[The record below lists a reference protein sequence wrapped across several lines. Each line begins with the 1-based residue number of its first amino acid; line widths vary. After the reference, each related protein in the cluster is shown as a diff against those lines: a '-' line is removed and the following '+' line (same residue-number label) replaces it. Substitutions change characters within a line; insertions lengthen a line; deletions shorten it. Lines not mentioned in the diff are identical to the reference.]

1 MTKYLPLALLL
12 LSTSVHAIEPSEA
25 RLQLLEQ
32 VRTGEARNKVELI
45 EESLYRLF
53 KLDPDDPEGLAALI
67 RLQLR
72 KNQLTEAQA
81 TLEHLN
87 RSAPDSESL
96 ALARLHLAINE
107 PKAKE
112 RLQQARLLARAGR
125 PEEALVI
132 YDSLFNP
139 GFPTGDHALEY
150 WQTLANTPQGQA
162 RALQGLEKLVEQYPY
177 SSNFRLALARQRLA
191 IDPYSEAAHADLE
204 QLASD
209 SYARAGVAS
218 VWQDQL
224 ERLPVNERSAA
235 LWRRYLQQYPEADD
249 RARQSLTEQEQLL
262 ANPSFQAKQ
271 RALRNLDSGSPAY
284 PAIERDLQ
292 LALKGFP
299 TDAQTLGALGLLRQR
314 QGRQQEALAL
324 YERARSHEENID
336 NLGKWQTLIGESRFW
351 ATLKE
356 ADAAVDQGKLE
367 RAEQLYQQAAKLKPG
382 ATEPLNGLG
391 DIQAKR
397 KDIGGAERHYQ
408 AALSRDSN
416 NLAAKRGLINLY
428 SASQPERARRII
440 ATLPVD
446 QRQRFEPELNR
457 LQAAELVTQA
467 QQHTDQQR
475 WASAKDMLEQAL
487 RLQPDNPWIAY
498 DLAKVRVQLGDAAA
512 EQSFAGL
519 LYRAPKD
526 RALRYAHSLFLASQ
540 DRPKQALDSL
550 AKVPRAEWDDSM
562 RALEQRLRFG
572 QSMDHARQLNAQQ
585 QQPLAI
591 NYLQQ
596 QQRHFPGEVAIPLTL
611 GEWAEQRGDRTEA
624 ERQYRLA
631 QQLEPHNSEAE
642 LSLIELAQQRRDAD
656 VQQRLEAFAPATPTP
671 SQQRRTANLWLQLG
685 EPAKAEQIMAQA
697 RLAAPEDP
705 WIWRDSGRL
714 ALAGGQPQ
722 QALAAYREA
731 MRSSGIAL
739 PSEDALAF
747 TRSTRADGEDD
758 WLKRSIRSDSAE
770 LYLRQAPTATVQY
783 SYLESKGTPG
793 FSDLQANYLNVEAAQ
808 PLGSGRGF
816 LRAEQ
821 VTMDSGS
828 FDSLLDADDF
838 GSVLICQ
845 QRGEACNRGDSHQ
858 REQGTALAMGWRSEP
873 LEWDIGTTPLGF
885 PVADVVGGI
894 RLRGDLAKLGW
905 TLDVSRRALNN
916 SLLSFAGT
924 EDPRT
929 GETWGGVRANG
940 VRLGLSY
947 DEGGSYGIWSSLQ
960 AHRLT
965 GKNVEDNDRYR
976 LMAGVYFRLLDEPDR
991 RLRIGGNAM
1000 YWHYQKD
1007 LSGYTL
1013 GHGGYYSPQQYRS
1026 LSVPINYGQRWGDWS
1041 IYAEASTGFSWSRS
1055 DDSPYFPTR
1064 GDLQSEAGNPI
1075 FEGGRS
1081 DGFSYRFSFSAE
1093 RRLTPNWFVGGLL
1106 GMERS
1111 VGSDYEPRGALLYLR
1126 YSFAPWDG
1134 DLKMPPEPLEEYAQF
1149 N

>member
-1 MTKYLPLALLL
+1 MTRHLPFALLL
-12 LSTSVHAIEPSEA
+12 LSTSAYALDAGEA

-32 VRTGEARNKVELI
+32 VRAGESRNKVELI

-53 KLDPDDPEGLAALI
+53 KLNPDDPEGLAALI

-96 ALARLHLAINE
+96 VLARLLLAINE
-107 PKAKE
+107 PEAKE

-132 YDSLFNP
+132 YDSLFKP
-139 GFPTGDHALEY
+139 GFPSSDHALEY
-150 WQTLANTPQGQA
+150 WQTLAKTPQGQD
-162 RALQGLEKLVEQYPY
+162 RAKQGLEQLVGQYPH
-177 SSNFRLALARQRLA
+177 SSNIRLALASQRLA
-191 IDPYSEAAHADLE
+191 SDPYSEAAHADLE

-209 SYARAGVAS
+209 PYARAGVAR
-218 VWQDQL
+218 VWQDRL

-235 LWRRYLQQYPEADD
+235 LWRRYLKQYPEADEV
-249 RARQSLTEQEQLL
+249 ARQSLAEQEQLL

-271 RALRNLDSGSPAY
+271 RALSKLDSGSPAY
-284 PAIERDLQ
+284 SAIERDLQ

-299 TDAQTLGALGLLRQR
+299 TDSQTLGALGLLRQR

-324 YERARSHEENID
+324 YERARNHEENID

-356 ADAAVDQGKLE
+356 ADAALDQDQLE
-367 RAEQLYQQAAKLKPG
+367 RAEQLYRQAAKLKPG

-391 DIQAKR
+391 HIQAKR
-397 KDIGGAERHYQ
+397 NDISGAERHYQ

-428 SASQPERARRII
+428 SASQPERARGIA

-457 LQAAELVTQA
+457 LQAAQLTTQA
-467 QQHTDQQR
+467 QQHADQQR
-475 WASAKDMLEQAL
+475 WASAKHLLDQAL
-487 RLQPDNPWIAY
+487 NLQPDNPWIAY
-498 DLAKVRVQLGDAAA
+498 DLAKVRVQLGDTKA

-519 LYRAPKD
+519 LRRAPYD
-526 RALRYAHSLFLASQ
+526 PVARYAHSLFLASQ
-540 DRPKQALDSL
+540 DRSQQALDSL
-550 AKVPRAEWDDSM
+550 AKVPSSKWDDDM
-562 RALEQRLRFG
+562 RALDRRLRFG
-572 QSMDHARQLNAQQ
+572 QTMSHARQMHAQGHPQ
-585 QQPLAI
+585 AASDYLT
-591 NYLQQ
+591 LQQ
-596 QQRHFPGEVAIPLTL
+596 RQFPEEVAIPLTL
-611 GEWAEQRGDRTEA
+611 GEWAEQRGDRVEA
-624 ERQYRLA
+624 ERQFRLA

-656 VQQRLEAFAPATPTP
+656 VRQRLSAFTPAAPSP
-671 SQQRRTANLWLQLG
+671 SQQRRIANLWLQLG
-685 EPAKAEQIMAQA
+685 EQAKAEHTMAQA
-697 RLAAPEDP
+697 RLAAPQDP

-714 ALAGGQPQ
+714 ALAGGQPE

-731 MRSSGIAL
+731 MRSSGISLA
-739 PSEDALAF
+739 PEDALAF
-747 TRSTRADGEDD
+747 TSSTRANDEDD

-783 SYLESKGTPG
+783 SYLESQGTPG
-793 FSDLQANYLNVEAAQ
+793 FSDLQAGYLIAEVAQ
-808 PLGSGRGF
+808 PLSSGRGF

-821 VTMDSGS
+821 VTLDNGR
-828 FDSLLDADDF
+828 FDNLLDADDF

-845 QRGEACNRGDSHQ
+845 QRGEACNQGDRHQ
-858 REQGTALAMGWRSEP
+858 REQGTALAMGWRGER

-885 PVADVVGGI
+885 PVEDVVGGI
-894 RLRGDLAKLGW
+894 RFRGDLAKLGW

-976 LMAGVYFRLLDEPDR
+976 LMAGVYFRIIEEPDR

-1026 LSVPINYGQRWGDWS
+1026 LSVPVNYAQRWGDWS
-1041 IYAEASTGFSWSRS
+1041 IYAEASTGFSWSRT

-1064 GDLQSEAGNPI
+1064 SDLQSEAGNPI

-1081 DGFSYRFSFSAE
+1081 SGFSYRFSFSAE
-1093 RRLTPNWFVGGLL
+1093 RRLSPNWFVGGLL

-1111 VGSDYEPRGALLYLR
+1111 LGSDYEPRGALLYLR
-1126 YSFAPWDG
+1126 YSFDPWNG
-1134 DLKMPPEPLEEYAQF
+1134 DLKMPAEPLEEYAQF